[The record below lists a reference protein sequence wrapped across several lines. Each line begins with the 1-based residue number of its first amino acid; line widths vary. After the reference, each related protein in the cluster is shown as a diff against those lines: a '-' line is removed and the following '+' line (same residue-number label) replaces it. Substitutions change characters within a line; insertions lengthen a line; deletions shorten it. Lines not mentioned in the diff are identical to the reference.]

1 MQETVEI
8 EYTPYRS
15 EKEPVTEVIT
25 CKVILHKDF
34 FESVQYYKYIMLK
47 NDVLHED
54 TPFKQAIIQRRT
66 HLTLTRA
73 TYEHPESSDI
83 ETEGVGVNDG
93 EFVLFRFETAKEA
106 DKFYSK
112 LRNWLLNS

>member
-1 MQETVEI
+1 MQETIEI

-34 FESVQYYKYIMLK
+34 FESVQYYKYTMLK

-54 TPFKQAIIQRRT
+54 TPFKQAMIQRRT

-73 TYEHPESSDI
+73 TYDHPESD
-83 ETEGVGVNDG
+83 ELFVEGVAVNDG
-93 EFVLFRFETAKEA
+93 EVVLFRFETDKEA
-106 DKFYSK
+106 DKFYAK
-112 LRNWLLNS
+112 LRKLAFK